1 MISKFFYS
9 MGLLFL
15 SINALCQ
22 KIIVIDTITKSPIEG
37 VSITINNKFNFLTN
51 SYGKAEILKVN
62 NLNDIEISHISYQ
75 LKNLKALKLK
85 DTIYLSPK
93 TIELGEVIIS
103 NVKSKE
109 INSKLLKRKNSFKN
123 FIVFNNNEILAQ
135 IIPSNTI
142 CGFKIKELHLIID
155 KNIKDDNIKDDLL
168 IMIQISIY
176 DNNKNL
182 ELSNKNSVFSIT
194 KKINPKKFEHL
205 VIDLNEENINLTQN
219 GFIIGFK
226 NLGYISE
233 NGSTLNDKC
242 LVRIA
247 MTSNKSSLYEE
258 NTFFKWSNNKITSSK
273 DVMEKMYQADKNIQK
288 DTQDNLNFGMVL
300 SNKNQ

>member
-176 DNNKNL
+176 DK
-182 ELSNKNSVFSIT
+182 SIRS
-194 KKINPKKFEHL
+194 KK
-205 VIDLNEENINLTQN
+205 
-219 GFIIGFK
+219 
-226 NLGYISE
+226 
-233 NGSTLNDKC
+233 
-242 LVRIA
+242 
-247 MTSNKSSLYEE
+247 
-258 NTFFKWSNNKITSSK
+258 NKISSI
-273 DVMEKMYQADKNIQK
+273 YRYI
-288 DTQDNLNFGMVL
+288 
-300 SNKNQ
+300 